1 MDNLQWFKF
10 SPADWMMGRIQ
21 RQSPQVQVDFLRL
34 CCQYWKNEGYVSCE
48 DAELETMDSYATLV
62 KYKIIKVENNS
73 ISIDFLDI
81 QLDNVEDKRL
91 QASNAGKLS
100 AKSRKRKAD
109 AEKRAAEFND
119 RSTTVEPPLNEP
131 PTDFNRVEESREE
144 KSREEQTKS
153 LEPLSKDEKLET
165 EFDIFWKR
173 YNKKIG
179 RVDCE
184 REWLK
189 IDKPEYSKIL
199 EHVPKFV
206 IASGQF
212 LKTPLNYLKGR
223 LWQDEDLPNYA
234 DKSKAKNT
242 TVFVV
247 PSDGYGKN
255 SWDE

>member
-1 MDNLQWFKF
+1 
-10 SPADWMMGRIQ
+10 MMGRIQ

-165 EFDIFWKR
+165 EFDLFWKAYGAER
-173 YNKKIG
+173 GLVPCQYEWATIDHAEYPKI
-179 RVDCE
+179 
-184 REWLK
+184 
-189 IDKPEYSKIL
+189 I
-199 EHVPKFV
+199 EHAPRFV
-206 IASGQF
+206 KASGSYQK
-212 LKTPLNYLKGR
+212 LPINYLKER
-223 LWQDEDLPNYA
+223 CWQDKQLPNYA
-234 DKSKAKNT
+234 DKSKVKNT
-242 TVFVV
+242 TVLVV
-247 PSDGYGKN
+247 PTDGYGKN
-255 SWDE
+255 SWDEWTETIK